1 MSRRNRGPRYQDKM
15 VIGVVAD
22 VRNINR
28 IKELDSYD
36 YISTLVEKILI
47 NNNVITDRVFI
58 GGDKDD
64 LLVFLSNIIWNFQF
78 REVYIDDDTEYY
90 EDDSDFD

>member
-1 MSRRNRGPRYQDKM
+1 MPRRNRRPRYQDKM

-22 VRNINR
+22 VRNIDR
-28 IKELDSYD
+28 IKELDSYN
-36 YISTLVEKILI
+36 YISNLVEKILT
-47 NNNVITDRVFI
+47 NKNVITDRVFI

-78 REVYIDDDTEYY
+78 RDVYMDDDTEYY
-90 EDDSDFD
+90 EGDIDFD